1 MKSNTSSASPAL
13 SICFSDVT
21 EASWSPTTWPPCSLP
36 GSVPIAMSTFLSL
49 QGHHRELGKLYAIYV
64 LCQLSRQWSCLL
76 LCQLLSVQQWFPNV
90 LYGQAWLPLPGAV
103 HSTLTASSV
112 CSKTSLIRTCLVFLS
127 FKLIYI
133 YIYISNIIDT
143 ERFLTI
149 HCRKLN
155 ANVFLTHRRFWPNSQ
170 KTTDAHYDLAEAPE
184 TSNTHQ
190 CSGDS
195 DGAKHSAAREQWR

>member
-36 GSVPIAMSTFLSL
+36 GSIPIAMSTFLSL
-49 QGHHRELGKLYAIYV
+49 QGHRRELGKLYANYV

-90 LYGQAWLPLPGAV
+90 LYGRLFVPSQQQAWLPLPGAV
-103 HSTLTASSV
+103 HGTPTASSG

-133 YIYISNIIDT
+133 YIY
-143 ERFLTI
+143 
-149 HCRKLN
+149 
-155 ANVFLTHRRFWPNSQ
+155 Q
-170 KTTDAHYDLAEAPE
+170 
-184 TSNTHQ
+184 
-190 CSGDS
+190 
-195 DGAKHSAAREQWR
+195 